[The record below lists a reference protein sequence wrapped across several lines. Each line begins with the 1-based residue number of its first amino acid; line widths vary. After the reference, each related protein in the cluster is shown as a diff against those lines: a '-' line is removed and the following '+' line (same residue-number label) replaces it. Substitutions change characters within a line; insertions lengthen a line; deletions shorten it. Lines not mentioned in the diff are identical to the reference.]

1 MLPVNK
7 PQHLA
12 TRTRTRTRNNPY
24 ITTHPQTPSTTPQ
37 NHHGQQPCLLWL
49 VGQGA
54 SAVGVPVGFGDNNG
68 EGRPYRLPLGTLTAN
83 ASITLVCTRDDRSIS
98 MVPRCPNPLHTIT
111 Q

>member
-12 TRTRTRTRNNPY
+12 TRTRNNPY

-54 SAVGVPVGFGDNNG
+54 SLVGVPVGFGDNDG
-68 EGRPYRLPLGTLTAN
+68 EGTLCRLPLGTLTAN
-83 ASITLVCTRDDRSIS
+83 ASITLVCTWDDRSIS
-98 MVPRCPNPLHTIT
+98 MRLIHRGVLVFLS
-111 Q
+111 